1 MSEDGIS
8 RARAFLRISCL
19 IVRVSCIV
27 AYFVLDTSPREPR
40 LRSGSHPYTRTYTL
54 THTTHSGV
62 HTYTHTTHS
71 GQNCFTWPRVITGL
85 SRYLSPPPFCHP
97 ELWALPLERSPNK
110 RIELVLAL
118 PPPQCH
124 AILSQKSA
132 PELKP
137 RRASRSAYRTP
148 APCLPSKK
156 VS

>member
-1 MSEDGIS
+1 MFMSEDGIS

-71 GQNCFTWPRVITGL
+71 GQDCFTWPRVITGL
-85 SRYLSPPPFCHP
+85 SRYLSPPPFCHSAFTP
-97 ELWALPLERSPNK
+97 SSSSWGFIFEANNCLFSLK
-110 RIELVLAL
+110 CYTLVCANE
-118 PPPQCH
+118 CMN
-124 AILSQKSA
+124 
-132 PELKP
+132 EY
-137 RRASRSAYRTP
+137 AYVLMYLCTCACMQARM
-148 APCLPSKK
+148 
-156 VS
+156 